1 MNLRL
6 FGLAILSGVCVTSFA
21 APVDLWNTYFKS
33 YRPVV
38 ALFGGA
44 SWINGLNHTQ
54 LLAGTDDELFNYRTQ
69 EPGSAN
75 AYGGG
80 FLGVERALPYHDL
93 FMQIGIE
100 YDGFATIKLN
110 GSSLAG
116 IQDDTST
123 LYLYNY
129 QIATQQVMGAAKLL
143 STFEL
148 PKIMPYQFHPYFS
161 VALGSAFNKASQFT
175 TSPAGDACS
184 VNLTPTFAN
193 TSDTQF
199 SYNLGL
205 GVDTDITQHF
215 RLGLGYRYSNFGQI
229 SLGRG
234 TIRVNQY
241 SSPVDSTLRSS
252 NVFANQLLA
261 QLTFIA

>member
-1 MNLRL
+1 MNAKL
-6 FGLAILSGVCVTSFA
+6 FSIVVLSGICVASFA
-21 APVDLWNTYFKS
+21 APADLLNTYFKS

-44 SWINGLNHTQ
+44 YWVNGLDHAK
-54 LLAGTDDELFNYRTQ
+54 LLAGTDDEVFTYQTK

-93 FMQIGIE
+93 SLQIGIE
-100 YDGFATIKLN
+100 YDGFEATKLN
-110 GSSLAG
+110 GSSFAG
-116 IQDDTST
+116 VQDDTST
-123 LYLYNY
+123 LYLYRY

-143 STFEL
+143 GTLEL
-148 PKIMPYQFHPYFS
+148 HKIMPYRLHPYFS
-161 VALGSAFNKASQFT
+161 VALGSAFNKVSQFT
-175 TSPAGDACS
+175 TSPAGEVCS
-184 VNLTPTFAN
+184 VNLTPSFAN
-193 TSDTQF
+193 ASDTHF

-205 GVDTDITQHF
+205 GVDADITRHF

-234 TIRVNQY
+234 TIAVNQY
-241 SSPVDSTLRSS
+241 RSSIDSSLSSS
-252 NVFANQLLA
+252 NVFANQFLA